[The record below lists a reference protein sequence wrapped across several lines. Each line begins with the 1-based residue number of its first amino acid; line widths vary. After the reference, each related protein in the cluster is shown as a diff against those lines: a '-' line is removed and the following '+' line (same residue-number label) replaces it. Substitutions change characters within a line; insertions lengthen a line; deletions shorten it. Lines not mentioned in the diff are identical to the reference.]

1 MPQKKE
7 EPRQLSA
14 LPSHPLDGAAKEI
27 KRRLRI
33 CGCVAYT
40 LELEAADLAHL
51 PRQTWQAPFS
61 CEEGWTVPALT
72 WEGWR
77 LYSLLDLARP
87 LPTARAVAV
96 CAGSYAVW
104 LTLEEAGRALLCD
117 HLNGVPLSREHGA
130 PWRLLVPG
138 GKCYTSVKWVD
149 TLLVSEAMG
158 VSTAEEIAR
167 QRLEARRASS
177 LLRAVGRLL
186 YWGLAW
192 SSPFA
197 GERLSQ

>member
-1 MPQKKE
+1 MQQKKE
-7 EPRQLSA
+7 APQQLST
-14 LPSHPLDGAAKEI
+14 LPSHPLGDAAEEI
-27 KRRLRI
+27 KRKLRI
-33 CGCVAYT
+33 CGCVAHT
-40 LELEAADLAHL
+40 LELEVADLAHL

-77 LYSLLDLARP
+77 LCSLLDLARP

-96 CAGSYAVW
+96 CSGGYTVW
-104 LTLEEAGRALLCD
+104 LTLEEAGQALLCD
-117 HLNGVPLSREHGA
+117 RLNSAPLSREHGA

-149 TLLVSEAMG
+149 TLLISETVG

-167 QRLEARRASS
+167 QRLEAR
-177 LLRAVGRLL
+177 
-186 YWGLAW
+186 
-192 SSPFA
+192 
-197 GERLSQ
+197 